1 MAIWRLL
8 PHLLF
13 LWGSRFTAT
22 TTTRRF
28 SLKALCLLP
37 PAKEAAD
44 ASGEGLPTTL
54 DMPEMDLQDISGRGC
69 RIG

>member
-1 MAIWRLL
+1 M
-8 PHLLF
+8 
-13 LWGSRFTAT
+13 
-22 TTTRRF
+22 
-28 SLKALCLLP
+28 KALCLLP